1 MISTSQVS
9 LSKSERR
16 QPLRNSQ
23 TANLPENEEPEF
35 IPSSSTPSPLPDCPW
50 PGMVKKE
57 ENEVAFGVG
66 TDGILMSPGVVG
78 SDDPDNTLVEPKDL
92 QANLAILESKAPPAR
107 IRTATL
113 IRKSRKMARSKE
125 DQLFWQVRELQRLL
139 DKLVRTHAST
149 NVKLGAVTLEKE
161 LALRERDLARIERD
175 LAQERVSA
183 LEAAILGDEP

>member
-1 MISTSQVS
+1 
-9 LSKSERR
+9 
-16 QPLRNSQ
+16 
-23 TANLPENEEPEF
+23 
-35 IPSSSTPSPLPDCPW
+35 
-50 PGMVKKE
+50 
-57 ENEVAFGVG
+57 
-66 TDGILMSPGVVG
+66 MSPGVVG

-125 DQLFWQVRELQRLL
+125 DQLFWQVCELQRLL